1 MYTKNERKMNSSF
14 PIQVPDYSNRDV
26 EHQHVS
32 EEAYASYV
40 NDIELLNKEAEKYI
54 EIFHLSTE
62 KLLNGNIPEETKVV
76 YLKQR
81 DKAGIKLKILAKQ
94 AHIHWLA
101 LQLLSIENE

>member
-1 MYTKNERKMNSSF
+1 MNSIF
-14 PIQVPDYSNRDV
+14 PIQVPSYSERDF

-40 NDIELLNKEAEKYI
+40 NDIDNLNKEAEKYI
-54 EIFHLSTE
+54 NMYNIATD
-62 KLLNGNIPEETKVV
+62 KLLSWSVPEETKSV
-76 YLKQR
+76 YRKQR